1 MPLTVLIGLV
11 VVGIAAIA
19 LLIHTTGLSQ
29 PRRFTTEDAARTAWT
44 REFPSS
50 DITEVTLCR
59 SGRAALIDTDAGVGV
74 VWPMGADSTARRL
87 TGARVTRRDGGLA
100 LHLPDYAAPTVRLYL
115 DPDETALWAERIG
128 AP

>member
-19 LLIHTTGLSQ
+19 LLIHTTGLSH
-29 PRRFTTEDAARTAWT
+29 PRRFTTEEAARAAWT
-44 REFPSS
+44 REFPLS
-50 DITEVTLCR
+50 DVKGVTLCR

-87 TGARVTRRDGGLA
+87 TDARITPHDGGLI
-100 LHLPDYAAPTVRLYL
+100 LHLSDYAAPTVRLHL

-128 AP
+128 TP